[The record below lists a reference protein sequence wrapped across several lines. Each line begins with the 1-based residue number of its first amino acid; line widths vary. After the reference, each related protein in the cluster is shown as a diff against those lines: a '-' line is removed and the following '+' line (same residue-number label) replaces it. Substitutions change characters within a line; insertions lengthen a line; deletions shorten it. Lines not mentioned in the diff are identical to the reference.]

1 MLHRRLSLIC
11 LLLALCVNV
20 HAADTTPAQAPASA
34 TPAPVID
41 EGGKVENPP
50 DSVELAYNFEKGQ
63 ISKYQVQ
70 TMNRGKF
77 RLLNQK
83 EQAAL
88 ETVTEMFFR
97 QTVQD
102 EQDGVFKIEW
112 ALQSGTVRIPGF
124 GQSVLTLPDLTYSI
138 DKRGTVQKVS
148 GLDKLALLPGKP
160 QQKSFALTLGQL
172 RFQGFPKQPLKVGD
186 QWTRD
191 CTIEIPNNEKVPVKV
206 TSKLIGYEH
215 YDGHDCA
222 KIESKYDYPVKLTI
236 DDKDN
241 GKLTLEGKESG
252 VMVMRFAYKEGLMI
266 RTEGDV
272 KSEAKVLKADG
283 KPTDAFASLQINVV
297 SKLLPNPPA
306 TGTEG
311 K

>member
-1 MLHRRLSLIC
+1 MWHRYLPLTC
-11 LLLALCVNV
+11 LLLALCLPVL
-20 HAADTTPAQAPASA
+20 AADPTPKPAPATA
-34 TPAPVID
+34 PPPVID

-50 DSVELAYNFEKGQ
+50 ESVELAYSFEKGQ
-63 ISKYQVQ
+63 TSRYQVQ

-83 EQAAL
+83 QEVPL
-88 ETVTEMFFR
+88 NTITEMFFR
-97 QTVQD
+97 QTVRD
-102 EQDGVFKIEW
+102 EQDGVYRVEW
-112 ALQSGTVRIPGF
+112 MLQSGTVRIPGF
-124 GQSVLTLPDLTYSI
+124 GQSVLTLPELTYSL
-138 DKRGTVQKVS
+138 DKRGTVQKIS

-172 RFQGFPKQPLKVGD
+172 RFQGFPTKALKVGD
-186 QWTRD
+186 EWTRD
-191 CTIEIPNNEKVPVKV
+191 CAIDLPNNEKVPVKV
-206 TSKLIGYEH
+206 TSKLIGYER

-236 DDKDN
+236 EDKDN

-252 VMVMRFAYKEGLMI
+252 VMVMRFAYKEGKMI

-283 KPTDAFASLQINVV
+283 KPSDAFANLEINVA
-297 SKLLPNPPA
+297 STLLPNAPA
-306 TGTEG
+306 AKPEG